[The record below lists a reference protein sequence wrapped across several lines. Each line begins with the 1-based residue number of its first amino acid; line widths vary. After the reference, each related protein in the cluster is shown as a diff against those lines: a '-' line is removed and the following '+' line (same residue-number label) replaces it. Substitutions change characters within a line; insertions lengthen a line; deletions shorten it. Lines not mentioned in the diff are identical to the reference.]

1 MDKEFMIKAFK
12 EYTKN
17 PFFKELYNNAPKNVK
32 KLYLLDFYNCT
43 LYFEEKY
50 TDETDKEY
58 IKLSN
63 KLFSIFT
70 DEDWEYLIKNTP
82 SNRGVSRY
90 KELRRKY
97 SKGQE

>member
-1 MDKEFMIKAFK
+1 MDKELMVRAFK
-12 EYTKN
+12 KYTKN
-17 PFFKELYNNAPKNVK
+17 PFFKERYDNATRN
-32 KLYLLDFYNCT
+32 
-43 LYFEEKY
+43 EEKY
-50 TDETDKEY
+50 TDETEKEY
-58 IKLSN
+58 IELSN

>member
-1 MDKEFMIKAFK
+1 MDKEFMVHAFK

-17 PFFKELYNNAPKNVK
+17 PFYKELYNNAPRNVK
-32 KLYLLDFYNCT
+32 KLYMLKFYIDE
-43 LYFEEKY
+43 LEFEEKS